1 MKNSYKKINISRELS
16 NKTGY
21 SHLFSKELI
30 DTLLNILI
38 YNVKTGQLNLKN
50 FGSFKIINKN
60 QRIGRNPK
68 TKEKFIISAI
78 KVIKFIPSK
87 KIKALINKNNG

>member
-1 MKNSYKKINISRELS
+1 MKNSYQKKNISKELS

-21 SHLFSKELI
+21 SNLFSKKLV
-30 DTLLNILI
+30 DTLLKILI
-38 YNVKTGQLNLKN
+38 YNIQTGQLNLKN
-50 FGSFKIINKN
+50 FGSFVLVNKN

-68 TKEKFIISAI
+68 TKEKFIISAR

-87 KIKALINKNNG
+87 KIKVLINKNNG